1 MAENVFFKGHHVE
14 LVDTATLLETIRG
27 IHLLHPT
34 ANAIQVASTQL
45 KFDKKD
51 AATVKELNES
61 NQFRT
66 VVHGN
71 LMVNL
76 SNSCPI
82 KRASF
87 VKTLQRELVVANEYG
102 ADLVIHQGKHLKK
115 MTTQDALDTYVNEVE
130 ALCRFMRENGL
141 TNHLLLENAA
151 GQGTE
156 VGCSFGDLAYIWS
169 SLSAE
174 AKPFT
179 GFCIDTCHLFA
190 SGELNVSDPEL
201 VELWFDRL
209 GIHVGRDNVR
219 LIHLNGSK
227 EGLGS
232 CKDRHAPLTHD
243 SCIDKVGIAAVV
255 KLAKSWGTTVIMET
269 RNFNMDEELEFCNN
283 V

>member
-14 LVDTATLLETIRG
+14 LVNPATLLETIRG
-27 IHLLHPT
+27 LHWLHPT

-45 KFDKKD
+45 KFDKTE
-51 AATVKELNES
+51 AAAVKELNES

-76 SNSCPI
+76 SNACPV

-87 VKTLQRELVVANEYG
+87 VMTLKSELVVANAYG

-115 MTTQDALDTYVNEVE
+115 MTTKEALDTYVGEVE
-130 ALCRFMRENGL
+130 ALCSFMKENGL

-156 VGCSFGDLAYIWS
+156 VGYSVEDLAYIWS

-190 SGELNVSDPEL
+190 SGELNVSEPGL
-201 VELWFDRL
+201 VALWFDRL
-209 GIHVGRDNVR
+209 GTHVGKENVR

-232 CKDRHAPLTHD
+232 RKDRHAPLTHD
-243 SCIDKVGIAAVV
+243 SCIDKAGIAAVV
-255 KLAKSWGTTVIMET
+255 KVAQSWGTTVIMET
-269 RNFNMDEELEFCNN
+269 RNFDIGEELEFCNN